1 MKTHFLVLILIAGI
15 GCASSNKAQDQSTL
29 VRALE
34 ETFKDDFFNQYKDEK
49 GKLNVI
55 TEFKDIYKEISSH
68 EISLSFTLDSINR
81 GQSKYLSI
89 NDYQQVKT
97 VRLQIACY
105 NNESEPYYI
114 QYSTSYKIDDS
125 GNLEL
130 ISNVSPFIDT
140 IQVKR

>member
-1 MKTHFLVLILIAGI
+1 MKTHFLFLILIVGI
-15 GCASSNKAQDQSTL
+15 SCASLNKTEECPTL
-29 VRALE
+29 VKTLE
-34 ETFKDDFFNQYKDEK
+34 ETFKDDFFNQYKDEE

-55 TEFKDIYKEISSH
+55 TEFKDIYQEIN
-68 EISLSFTLDSINR
+68 ECEKSLSFTLDSVNR

-89 NDYQQVKT
+89 NDYRQAKI

-114 QYSTSYKIDDS
+114 QYSTSYKIDDN
-125 GNLEL
+125 GKLEL

-140 IQVKR
+140 VQIKR